1 MEDKASASSFSET
14 VLYTKGIQMKSFMK
28 FLLVV
33 AVSSVCFANGVRA
46 EDSSESGS
54 SMEVTYSAGVYSR
67 YLGQWSGYVFDKRP
81 SIQGDIGV
89 SFANGIYL
97 DIWSA
102 RQIGAKKDGV
112 SGNEVDF
119 TVGYATEVLGLSVD
133 TSLTYYDLSPV
144 LEGRRDNVWAPVIKV
159 SKDFGDE
166 SLSISPFVRMEVD
179 IPDAGSSFSGGMYLT
194 GGAEAKISLLED
206 LSLCL
211 ASYFTLD
218 DGAYDG
224 DQNVIFGQTASL
236 QYEIGDWIL
245 TLPSFLL
252 TTPIESDSCRKTE
265 TCFGFS
271 VEGKF

>member
-1 MEDKASASSFSET
+1 
-14 VLYTKGIQMKSFMK
+14 MKLFMK

-46 EDSSESGS
+46 EDSSDSNS
-54 SMEVTYSAGVYSR
+54 AVQVTYSVGAYTK
-67 YLGQWSGYVFDKRP
+67 YFGQWSGYVYDNRP

-102 RQIGAKKDGV
+102 RQIGAKRDGV

-159 SKDFGDE
+159 SKDFGGD
-166 SLSISPFVRMEVD
+166 SVSISPFVRMEVD

-194 GGAEAKISLLED
+194 GGAEAKVSLMDD

-236 QYEIGDWIL
+236 QYEVGSL
-245 TLPSFLL
+245 TFSFPSFVL
-252 TTPIESDSCRKTE
+252 TTPLESDTCRKTE